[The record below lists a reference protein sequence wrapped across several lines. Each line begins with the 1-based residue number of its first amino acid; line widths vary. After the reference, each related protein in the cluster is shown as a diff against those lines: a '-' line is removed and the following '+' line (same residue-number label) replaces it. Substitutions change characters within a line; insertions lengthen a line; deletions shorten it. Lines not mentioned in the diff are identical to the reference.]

1 MATAP
6 HVSTVPHEGPC
17 SRPSLTSRALP
28 ALRGSVLSC
37 HRPCAGTWADG
48 TATAR
53 DTSGDGDGGKN
64 AKTPGSRS
72 FRLEVT
78 LSLLLAVPEP
88 GESRGR
94 AEAPRGLGAG
104 ARRHRGHHALPRGLS
119 CAVHRGHSCAAPASL
134 GFPPAVYSPGETPAA
149 QPYAKGPRHPGGW
162 AESAEGC
169 HHGKCPSPGS
179 FAVPTGR
186 PLPPGTREPNLG
198 NLLAPAGS
206 TQREREPQHRRQ
218 TKAGALKCDR
228 PGTAA
233 WRSKPGPEDS
243 AQTG

>member
-6 HVSTVPHEGPC
+6 HVSTVPGEGPC
-17 SRPSLTSRALP
+17 SRPSLASRALP

-48 TATAR
+48 TATAW

-104 ARRHRGHHALPRGLS
+104 ARWHRGHHALPRGLS
-119 CAVHRGHSCAAPASL
+119 CAVHRGHSCAAPANL
-134 GFPPAVYSPGETPAA
+134 GIPSSGLQSRRNTSSTALRQGAPTSWWVGRISRGMPPWQVSQPGELRCPHRTPPAPRHQRAQPGEPARA
-149 QPYAKGPRHPGGW
+149 RGQHP
-162 AESAEGC
+162 EG
-169 HHGKCPSPGS
+169 
-179 FAVPTGR
+179 
-186 PLPPGTREPNLG
+186 
-198 NLLAPAGS
+198 
-206 TQREREPQHRRQ
+206 
-218 TKAGALKCDR
+218 AGAPTPQTNQGRR
-228 PGTAA
+228 P
-233 WRSKPGPEDS
+233 EM
-243 AQTG
+243 